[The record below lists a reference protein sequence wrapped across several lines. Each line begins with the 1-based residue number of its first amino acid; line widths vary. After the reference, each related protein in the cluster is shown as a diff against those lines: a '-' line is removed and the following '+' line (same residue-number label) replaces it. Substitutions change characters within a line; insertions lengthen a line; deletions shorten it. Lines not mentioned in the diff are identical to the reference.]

1 VNGNSLSA
9 PLTVKMDPRVKVS
22 PADLQQKFDLGI
34 KISSAITQSSQAV
47 NQARSVHEQLQDIAK
62 SAPAGLR
69 EAVKGA
75 DTRDSEL
82 LDGPK
87 EPSSSAETGV
97 ALSSLSDDLL
107 SFYKEVEKSD
117 GAPTTSQTTAANLLN
132 DKLAQSVKAWDGFK
146 TNELTKLNEKLH
158 SAGLAEIRLDLPPRE
173 PEHAHNE
180 E

>member
-1 VNGNSLSA
+1 MDARRPWRSCRRKAFRRRVLA
-9 PLTVKMDPRVKVS
+9 PEPPGAPVRIEDGFHELRPECGEAVKAEV
-22 PADLQQKFDLGI
+22 A
-34 KISSAITQSSQAV
+34 AA
-47 NQARSVHEQLQDIAK
+47 
-62 SAPAGLR
+62 LR
-69 EAVKGA
+69 EAVRGA
-75 DTRDSEL
+75 DTRVSEL

-87 EPSSSAETGV
+87 EPSSRGERGV

-132 DKLAQSVKAWDGFK
+132 DKLIQSVKAWDEFK
-146 TNELTKLNEKLH
+146 TNELTKLNEKLR
-158 SAGLAEIRLDLPPRE
+158 SVGLAEIRLDLPPRE